1 MPATSAGHLFLHAA
15 AACLISFKD
24 LANLV
29 IGFALLAL
37 LVLLVKELSA
47 SRGRRER

>member
-1 MPATSAGHLFLHAA
+1 MPVPSAGCIALHHAA
-15 AACLISFKD
+15 AYLISFKD

-29 IGFALLAL
+29 IGFALLVL